1 MARIRSNSG
10 GRNSR
15 RQHFHS
21 YSRGV
26 RNHWRPR
33 TGGTNIG
40 ARGFRHTHNGRRH
53 GHDFSSGVQRHWGE
67 NPGGYSVH
75 HEGYYHSHNSPHRD
89 DDMAYGGQRVMRRC
103 VMPDG
108 SYSGACLPGCTGPVC
123 NKGQGGGSRLWS
135 GGDCHPT
142 SMCNDGSCPPCN
154 DEVMWRRR
162 RDRKQ
167 PRPNRRRRRR
177 Y

>member
-1 MARIRSNSG
+1 MAKIRSG

-40 ARGFRHTHNGRRH
+40 TRGFRHTHNGRRH

-75 HEGYYHSHNSPHRD
+75 HEGYYHSHNSPHR
-89 DDMAYGGQRVMRRC
+89 
-103 VMPDG
+103 G
-108 SYSGACLPGCTGPVC
+108 SYMS
-123 NKGQGGGSRLWS
+123 S
-135 GGDCHPT
+135 GGDCHPS
-142 SMCNDGSCPPCN
+142 SMCADGTCPPCN
-154 DEVMWRRR
+154 ETRWRRNH
-162 RDRKQ
+162 DRKKY
-167 PRPNRRRRRR
+167 RPNRRRRR